1 MLSDWRFYALL
12 SAFFAALTAIFG
24 KIGVTGLNSN
34 LATFIRTV
42 VILVFSAT
50 IVSLGKEWKMPS
62 ALDSKSILFLVLSGL
77 ATGASWLCYYRA
89 LQIGPASR
97 VAPLDKLSVAMT
109 ISMAV
114 IFLGETASWKMVLG
128 GVLIVLGSIVIAV

>member
-24 KIGVTGLNSN
+24 KVGVAGLNSN

-50 IVSLGKEWKMPS
+50 IVSMGKAWKMPS
-62 ALDSKSILFLVLSGL
+62 ELDLKSVLFLVLSGL

-89 LQIGPASR
+89 LQMGPASR

-109 ISMAV
+109 IAMAM
-114 IFLGETASWKMVLG
+114 IFLGETASWKTILG

>member
-24 KIGVTGLNSN
+24 KIGVVGLNSN

-50 IVSLGKEWKMPS
+50 IVSLSKAWKMPS
-62 ALDSKSILFLVLSGL
+62 EMDSKSVVFLILSGL

-89 LQIGPASR
+89 LQMGPASR
-97 VAPLDKLSVAMT
+97 VAPLDKLSVALT
-109 ISMAV
+109 IVMAMV
-114 IFLGETASWKMVLG
+114 FLGEPASWKTILG
-128 GVLIVLGSIVIAV
+128 GVLIILGSIVIAV